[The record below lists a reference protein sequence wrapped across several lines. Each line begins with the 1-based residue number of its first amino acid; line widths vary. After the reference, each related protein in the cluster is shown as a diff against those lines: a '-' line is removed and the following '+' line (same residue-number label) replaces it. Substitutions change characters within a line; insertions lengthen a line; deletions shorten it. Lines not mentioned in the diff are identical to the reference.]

1 MLRKI
6 AVGFA
11 VVVAAVALVPAPA
24 QAHGQLAFSDPADK
38 STVTEP
44 RESVRLYFT
53 ERTASN
59 AFFSVTAPDGTRVD
73 NGWSGGEPKPL
84 PTPVQELNL
93 VNGNWEP
100 KVYSTGFPT
109 VIPVAYWPQTGV
121 YTITFKSVA
130 SDGDRVSGEI
140 RFDYQGTLTQP
151 PAGWQAP
158 TNQPDPAL
166 DEHGPGPQ
174 SVATFSATSP
184 DAPIAPTSTTWPY
197 WVLGALIAV
206 LAGVGVLRHQRRT
219 TR

>member
-6 AVGFA
+6 AVVFA
-11 VVVAAVALVPAPA
+11 VVAAVALVPAPA

-44 RESVRLYFT
+44 MVDVRLHFT
-53 ERTASN
+53 EKPATN
-59 AFFSVTAPDGTRVD
+59 AFFSITAPDGTRVD
-73 NGWSGGEPKPL
+73 RGWFGGEPKPL

-100 KVYSTGFPT
+100 QVYTVGFPT
-109 VIPVAYWPQTGV
+109 VIPVGYWPQTGV
-121 YTITFKSVA
+121 YTITYKSVA

-140 RFDYQGTLTQP
+140 RFDYQGRITQA
-151 PAGWQAP
+151 PADWQAP

-166 DEHGPGPQ
+166 DEHGPGPG
-174 SVATFSATSP
+174 SVATFTATSP
-184 DAPIAPTSTTWPY
+184 DAPLGPTSTTWPD
-197 WVLGALIAV
+197 WALGALIAV
-206 LAGVGVLRHQRRT
+206 LAGLGVLQHQRRT